1 MHFYLITD
9 DLMIDIV
16 GNPLPLSTGG
26 GGLNHLPSFQTGG
39 LDRTLIFK
47 GGWLERG
54 GGDLFIAMKYLMTKM
69 FINKNVFLCHNKE
82 FKLGRHFADLRGV

>member
-26 GGLNHLPSFQTGG
+26 GGLNHLPSFQKGG

-54 GGDLFIAMKYLMTKM
+54 GGDLFEGDWNEIL
-69 FINKNVFLCHNKE
+69 NDKNVYKQKCFSLS
-82 FKLGRHFADLRGV
+82 